1 MPPADESNGAPASR
15 QAGIGVHGVTK
26 SYGRTAV
33 LQGIELVVSPGE
45 FLCLLGPSGCGKTT
59 LLRCLAG
66 LERPDAGSITI
77 GERVV
82 VDTTEKIFVPPERR
96 RLGMVFQHYALW
108 PHMTVAANI
117 EYPLRKL
124 GIPRA
129 ARARKIAEVMKIV
142 GLPAL
147 LDRRPGQLS
156 GGQQQRVAL
165 ARALVYEPPVLLL
178 DEPLSNLDATLR
190 GQLRRE
196 LRQLHERLGTTTVLV
211 THDQEEAAAL
221 ADTIA
226 VMHHGRVVQIDRA
239 ADLLARPRTRFVA
252 EFVGFDNFIRGR
264 VAACH
269 GDRASIA
276 LAAGAGFELARSRLA
291 PPVGAEVVVA
301 ARSDSLRLYPP
312 DRAPVGMVALRGK
325 VRHIARVGRGLEI
338 EVAAGDQVIIVR
350 EAGSGQAAIRD
361 TGAEVLVDFLHAT
374 AAIVTDDAEAPL
386 SA

>member
-1 MPPADESNGAPASR
+1 MSQAKE
-15 QAGIGVHGVTK
+15 QAGIGVRGVAK
-26 SYGRTAV
+26 NFGRTAV
-33 LQGIELVVSPGE
+33 LHGIDLVVRPGE

-82 VDTTEKIFVPPERR
+82 VDILEKIFVAPERR
-96 RLGMVFQHYALW
+96 QLGMVFQHYALW
-108 PHMTVAANI
+108 PHMTVAGNI
-117 EYPLRKL
+117 EYPLRKQ

-129 ARARKIAEVMKIV
+129 ERARLVAEVMKVV

-165 ARALVYEPPVLLL
+165 ARALVYAPPVLLL

-226 VMHHGRVVQIDRA
+226 VMHQGHLVQIDAA

-252 EFVGFDNFIRGR
+252 EFVGFDNFVHAR
-264 VAACH
+264 VVANGADRVSIDAGGGAFEVRRTGPPPGAA
-269 GDRASIA
+269 
-276 LAAGAGFELARSRLA
+276 
-291 PPVGAEVVVA
+291 VVVA
-301 ARSDSLRLYPP
+301 ARSDTLRLYPP
-312 DRAPVGMVALRGK
+312 DRAPAGVAMLRGT
-325 VRHIARVGRGLEI
+325 VRRVARVGRGLEI
-338 EVAAGDQVIIVR
+338 EVAAGDQVVIVR
-350 EAGSGQAAIRD
+350 EAGSGHTGMHD
-361 TGAEVLVDFLHAT
+361 PGAEVVVDFLHAT
-374 AAIVTDDAEAPL
+374 AAIVAPD
-386 SA
+386 S

>member
-1 MPPADESNGAPASR
+1 MSQAKE
-15 QAGIGVHGVTK
+15 QAGIGVRGVAK
-26 SYGRTAV
+26 NYGRTAV
-33 LQGIELVVSPGE
+33 LYGIDLVVRPGE

-82 VDTTEKIFVPPERR
+82 VDTSAKIFVAPERR

-108 PHMTVAANI
+108 PHMTVSGNI
-117 EYPLRKL
+117 EYPLRKQ

-129 ARARKIAEVMKIV
+129 ERAQRIADVMKVV
-142 GLPAL
+142 GLPAV
-147 LDRRPGQLS
+147 LDRRPSQLS

-226 VMHHGRVVQIDRA
+226 VMHHGRLVQIGGA

-252 EFVGFDNFIRGR
+252 EFVGFDNFIGGR
-264 VAACH
+264 AAASD
-269 GDRASIA
+269 GDRTKIA
-276 LAAGAGFELARSRLA
+276 LGAGAGFELMRAGPA
-291 PPVGAEVVVA
+291 PPDGSDVVVA
-301 ARSDSLRLYPP
+301 ARSDSLRLYSPN
-312 DRAPVGMVALRGK
+312 RAPAGAFALHGTVRRVAQ
-325 VRHIARVGRGLEI
+325 VGRGLEI
-338 EVAAGDQVIIVR
+338 EVAAADQVIIVR
-350 EAGSGQAAIRD
+350 EAGSGQIYHP
-361 TGAEVLVDFLHAT
+361 GAEVLVDFLHAT
-374 AAIVTDDAEAPL
+374 ATIVADDAEAPG
-386 SA
+386 